1 MAHPAA
7 APIHFAHRGE
17 EVMPNLPD
25 FRRTRKHG
33 VRLVPLADLHD
44 TQLLLLAV
52 LALQMVILLGV
63 LYG

>member
-1 MAHPAA
+1 
-7 APIHFAHRGE
+7 
-17 EVMPNLPD
+17 MPNLPD
-25 FRRTRKHG
+25 LRRTRKHG